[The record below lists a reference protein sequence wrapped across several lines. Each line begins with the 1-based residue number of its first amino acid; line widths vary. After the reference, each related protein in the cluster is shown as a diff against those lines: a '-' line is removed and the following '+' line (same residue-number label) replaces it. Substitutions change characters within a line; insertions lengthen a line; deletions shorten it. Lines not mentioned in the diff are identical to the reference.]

1 MKRIV
6 ILLLIVSSF
15 AACKKESQQPSTPQ
29 QQTTPPPNPTDTTGN
44 NTNDT
49 VGKVKIYYQ
58 FISSPL
64 TIGWGAGMTGRDY
77 VQDTTNNRVLHN
89 SKKLTNHTVTMI
101 TSPSTL
107 GLNVIENISTPT
119 PVWCALG
126 DTIVFEI
133 DSNEVNVTSGA
144 TSDRFEHTTIK
155 VWKNTPYNTSYLVY
169 NFDTHNYSGHPELS
183 AIYNQLFLTGVYL
196 GTVKDQNGLT
206 QTYYLGDKL
215 RLNYIVQ

>member
-1 MKRIV
+1 MKKLV
-6 ILLLIVSSF
+6 ALLLVIGVI
-15 AACKKESQQPSTPQ
+15 ACKKETQQPSTPQ
-29 QQTTPPPNPTDTTGN
+29 QQTTTPTPNPTDTTGN

-49 VGKVKIYYQ
+49 VGKVKIYYE

-64 TIGWGAGMTGRDY
+64 TIGFGAGMTGRDY

-89 SKKLTNHTVTMI
+89 SIKLTNHRVVIDQSIPTK
-101 TSPSTL
+101 

-119 PVWCALG
+119 PVWCAIG
-126 DTIVFEI
+126 DTIKFEI

-169 NFDTHNYSGHPELS
+169 NFDTHNYSAYPELS
-183 AIYNQLFLTGVYL
+183 AIYNQLAISGVLL
-196 GTVKDQNGLT
+196 GTVKNQYGIT
-206 QTYYLGDKL
+206 QTYYLGGKL
-215 RLNYIVQ
+215 RLNFIVQ